1 VNIIPSIQILSL
13 GAAVLATFAALLWFV
28 SDQAR
33 RESLRYKRRAAT
45 TLSGG
50 GSVTETFSYDEVA

>member
-1 VNIIPSIQILSL
+1 MNVIPSIPILSL

-28 SDQAR
+28 SEQAR
-33 RESLRYKRRAAT
+33 REYSGYKGRAAT
-45 TLSGG
+45 TPSGG